1 MKMELF
7 EKRDESGGGV
17 SSGYERT
24 HGGQKMRPRGL
35 KPVSIVDA
43 LRGSEAPLF
52 HGCAGSVGDR
62 AASVVLGKPRSLAS
76 LGMTRLPRV
85 SRLVSL
91 AILFVSLMV
100 AAGCSTE
107 TPVAASKA
115 PVTVDP
121 DVFSVTDPQ
130 LFKTAKAETR
140 ALPTELTANGTV
152 TPDVNRTIHVTSLGG
167 GRVIDL
173 KVKLGDAVT
182 KGQTLLVIS
191 SPDLA
196 AAMSDY
202 QKAVA
207 DEVLSRKAL
216 ERAQLLYNRGA
227 IAAKDLETAQDLE
240 DKAKVDVSTAEQHV
254 RVLGADP
261 AHPSALI
268 DLRAPVAGTIV
279 EQNVAGF
286 EGVKSLDN
294 TPNLFTIADLSQ
306 VWVVCDVFENDL
318 GDVHVGDAAEI
329 RLNAFEDR
337 RFSGTV
343 ADISRV
349 LDPTTRSA
357 KVRIVL
363 ANPDGALR
371 PGMFAVAKFRSRKVT
386 NRVVVPATAIM
397 RLHDRDWVF
406 RKEGGN
412 SFRRV
417 VVQADGLTPD
427 GVQEIRE
434 GVKPGDEVV
443 ANALEF
449 STEVAEKK

>member
-1 MKMELF
+1 MNTELCC
-7 EKRDESGGGV
+7 RPGGSRFV
-17 SSGYERT
+17 VLPNE
-24 HGGQKMRPRGL
+24 Q
-35 KPVSIVDA
+35 A
-43 LRGSEAPLF
+43 LG
-52 HGCAGSVGDR
+52 AGSGERRSVSF
-62 AASVVLGKPRSLAS
+62 AASRLLLAA
-76 LGMTRLPRV
+76 L
-85 SRLVSL
+85 L
-91 AILFVSLMV
+91 AALMCGV
-100 AAGCSTE
+100 GCSNE
-107 TPVAASKA
+107 TPAAASKA
-115 PVTVDP
+115 PVKIDP
-121 DVFSVTDPQ
+121 DVFSVADSQ

-167 GRVIDL
+167 GRVVEL
-173 KVKLGDAVT
+173 KVKLGDAVA

-216 ERAQLLYNRGA
+216 ERSQLLYDRGA
-227 IAAKDLETAQDLE
+227 IATKDLETAQDLE
-240 DKAKVDVSTAEQHV
+240 DKARVDVSTAEQHV

-261 AHPSALI
+261 AHPTSLI

-294 TPNLFTIADLSQ
+294 TPNLFTIADLDE

-318 GDVHVGDAAEI
+318 GDVHLGDSAEI
-329 RLNAFEDR
+329 RLNAFGDR
-337 RFSGTV
+337 VLRGSV

-349 LDPTTRSA
+349 LDPVTRSA

-363 ANPDGALR
+363 ANPDGELR
-371 PGMFAVAKFRSRKVT
+371 PGMFAVAKFRSRKMT
-386 NRVVVPATAIM
+386 DRVMVPATAIM
-397 RLHDRDWVF
+397 RLHDKDWVF
-406 RKEGGN
+406 RKEGPN
-412 SFRRV
+412 KFRRL
-417 VVQADGLTPD
+417 VVQADGLAPD
-427 GVQEIRE
+427 GMQEIRE
-434 GVKPGDEVV
+434 GVKPGEEVV

-449 STEVAEKK
+449 SSEAAEKK

>member
-1 MKMELF
+1 MRMKW
-7 EKRDESGGGV
+7 DWG
-17 SSGYERT
+17 
-24 HGGQKMRPRGL
+24 RP
-35 KPVSIVDA
+35 A
-43 LRGSEAPLF
+43 LRLVLLF
-52 HGCAGSVGDR
+52 A
-62 AASVVLGKPRSLAS
+62 
-76 LGMTRLPRV
+76 
-85 SRLVSL
+85 LVAL
-91 AILFVSLMV
+91 LMSG
-100 AAGCSTE
+100 AGCSKE
-107 TPVAASKA
+107 TPAAASKA

-121 DVFSVTDPQ
+121 DVFSVSDSQ

-167 GRVIDL
+167 GRVVEL

-196 AAMSDY
+196 AAMADY
-202 QKAVA
+202 RKAVA

-216 ERAQLLYNRGA
+216 ERAQLLYDKGA
-227 IAAKDLETAQDLE
+227 IAAKDLETAQDLD
-240 DKAKVDVSTAEQHV
+240 DKAKVDVSTADQHV

-261 AHPSALI
+261 AHPSPLI

-318 GDVHVGDAAEI
+318 NDVHLGDSAEI
-329 RLNAFEDR
+329 RLNAFGDR
-337 RFSGTV
+337 VFRGAV

-349 LDPTTRSA
+349 LDPNTRSA

-363 ANPDGALR
+363 SNEDGALR
-371 PGMFAVAKFRSRKVT
+371 PGMFAVAKFRSRKT
-386 NRVVVPATAIM
+386 TERVVVPATAIM
-397 RLHDRDWVF
+397 RLHDKDWVF
-406 RKEGGN
+406 RKEDVN
-412 SFRRV
+412 KFRRL
-417 VVQADGLTPD
+417 VVQADGLAPD
-427 GVQEIRE
+427 GMQEIHA
-434 GVKPGDEVV
+434 GVKAGDEVV
-443 ANALEF
+443 ANALAF